1 MLGILAGCQT
11 LRTLPDW
18 QGEAQ
23 EVTATD
29 PLPDCDWPQLTK
41 VEQDGEE
48 FFYTDTTG
56 LGQLLSCR
64 EIANANH
71 DVAAGNAEALRELKQ
86 ALNEV
91 LEEGDDQHELA
102 EFQLNELERDRRDAN
117 LEAWAYKGLLA
128 LVLIATAL

>member
-11 LRTLPDW
+11 PRTLPEW

-23 EVTATD
+23 EVTAED
-29 PLPDCDWPQLTK
+29 PLPDCDWPQLAK

-48 FFYTDTTG
+48 LFYTDTTG
-56 LGQLLSCR
+56 LGQLLGCR
-64 EIANANH
+64 QIANTNKT
-71 DVAAGNAEALRELKQ
+71 VAAENAEAIRELKR
-86 ALNEV
+86 AFNEV
-91 LEEGDDQHELA
+91 IEEGADQHELA